1 MRSKKVFTPD
11 HEVEEM
17 FTQEL
22 WDQRMRLLQVYEIKE
37 MFAPDYEIT
46 EMFTPDLKNSR
57 IG

>member
-1 MRSKKVFTPD
+1 
-11 HEVEEM
+11 
-17 FTQEL
+17 
-22 WDQRMRLLQVYEIKE
+22 MRLLQVYEIKE